1 MSFLYNACRSEFT
14 SKKYKMDYG
23 IQKLEADG
31 NNFWIW
37 KIRIYGLCFT
47 VIDHVWFPVDELLL
61 FYFFFCNKII
71 LFPLVWRF
79 RYLTYFRHHIHL
91 YTVRRVAVNYL
102 ILVFRHV
109 GWTLSHSRLFYNHIL
124 LKFKNLEDVGV
135 VLKKF
140 LVKILNFLFFSS
152 IIIYLFLLHRVFYI
166 IIILCSG
173 VSKKTAINSR
183 YIFIICYVDRSWN
196 MWWAN
201 YSLCAI
207 V

>member
-1 MSFLYNACRSEFT
+1 MRSCLISGRWIIIFL
-14 SKKYKMDYG
+14 
-23 IQKLEADG
+23 
-31 NNFWIW
+31 
-37 KIRIYGLCFT
+37 
-47 VIDHVWFPVDELLL
+47 
-61 FYFFFCNKII
+61 FFFCNKII

-183 YIFIICYVDRSWN
+183 YIFIICYVDPLYLLLYNIYIYIASYRVT
-196 MWWAN
+196 A
-201 YSLCAI
+201 AI
-207 V
+207 ICFYN